1 MFGEPGVFGG
11 HVENLWLVGGLFR
24 CGARCCG
31 EGVNVAVICLG
42 WDVVTGDVMCCF
54 AVDVAV

>member
-1 MFGEPGVFGG
+1 MAGRWPVP
-11 HVENLWLVGGLFR
+11 VWSKVLR
-24 CGARCCG
+24 

-54 AVDVAV
+54 VVDVAV